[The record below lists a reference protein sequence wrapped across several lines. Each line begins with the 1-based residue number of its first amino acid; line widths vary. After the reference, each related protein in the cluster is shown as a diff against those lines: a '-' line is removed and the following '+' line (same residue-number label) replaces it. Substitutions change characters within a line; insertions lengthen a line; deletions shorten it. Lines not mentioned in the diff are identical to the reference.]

1 MAQPA
6 RLPDPQT
13 TIAMDPQPPHP
24 NEAPTSAPDEGS
36 SGPPTAVAPT
46 TGASPIADPATPA
59 PDERSSA
66 SPIAVAAPT
75 DAGPIADPAIP
86 APDEGSSASPI
97 AVAAPTDAGPI
108 AAPPTTEPNPAR
120 RWIENP
126 MQALLVTVLAFLFG
140 FVLTQ
145 TNDRITRLEDKV
157 DAGFT
162 RIDERFAQQDTKF
175 DERFAQQDEKLDEIN
190 LKLTALI
197 SALNA
202 TAEVEAA
209 LNGRLLDP
217 NAATTDDPAN

>member
-1 MAQPA
+1 
-6 RLPDPQT
+6 
-13 TIAMDPQPPHP
+13 
-24 NEAPTSAPDEGS
+24 
-36 SGPPTAVAPT
+36 
-46 TGASPIADPATPA
+46 
-59 PDERSSA
+59 
-66 SPIAVAAPT
+66 
-75 DAGPIADPAIP
+75 
-86 APDEGSSASPI
+86 
-97 AVAAPTDAGPI
+97 
-108 AAPPTTEPNPAR
+108 
-120 RWIENP
+120 

-162 RIDERFAQQDTKF
+162 RIDERFAQQDEKLDKRFAQQDTKF

-197 SALNA
+197 AALNA

-217 NAATTDDPAN
+217 NAATTDNPAN